1 MTLEQ
6 RFAAMRPRLLRL
18 AYSELGDLAEAE
30 DVVQE
35 AWLRLER
42 TGSESVCD
50 LDGWLTVVV
59 GRLAL
64 DALRSARARRETYVG
79 PWLPE
84 PLLSS
89 DAAEDPA
96 DRVTLDETVS
106 YALLALLEQLSP
118 AERTAFVLHDVFD
131 VPFDEVADVVGR
143 TPQAVRQL
151 ASRARRHI
159 AQQRPRF
166 PATRAEHDE
175 AVRAFAHALAEGD
188 LAELVAVLDPDVVW
202 TTDGGGR
209 ATAAR
214 RPVQGA
220 DRVAG
225 AWLAMRRK
233 PAIVPRATPV
243 AVNGR
248 LGLTIPVTDGH
259 TMLMAFVVEH
269 GRITRIDAV
278 RNPDKV
284 RRALARAW
292 L

>member
-1 MTLEQ
+1 
-6 RFAAMRPRLLRL
+6 MRPRLLRL
-18 AYSELGDLAEAE
+18 AYSELGDLSEAE

-42 TGSESVCD
+42 TGADSVCD
-50 LDGWLTVVV
+50 LDRWLTVVV
-59 GRLAL
+59 ARLAL

-89 DAAEDPA
+89 EWADDPA

-131 VPFDEVADVVGR
+131 VPFDEVADIVGR

-151 ASRARRHI
+151 ASRARRHV

-166 PATRAEHDE
+166 HATRAEHDG
-175 AVRAFAHALAEGD
+175 AVRAFASAIADGD
-188 LAELVAVLDPDVVW
+188 LAELIAVLDPEVIW

-214 RPVQGA
+214 KPLQGA
-220 DRVAG
+220 HRVAR
-225 AWLAMRRK
+225 AWLALRHK
-233 PAIVPRATPV
+233 PAIAAEATPV

-248 LGLTIPVTDGH
+248 LGLTIAVTDGH
-259 TMLMAFVVEH
+259 AMVVSCVVEH

-284 RRALARAW
+284 RHALTRARP
-292 L
+292 